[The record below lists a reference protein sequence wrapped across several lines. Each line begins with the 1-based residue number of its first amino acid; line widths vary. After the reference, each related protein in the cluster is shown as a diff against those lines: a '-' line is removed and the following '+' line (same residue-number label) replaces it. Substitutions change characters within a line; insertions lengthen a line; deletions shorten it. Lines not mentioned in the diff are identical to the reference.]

1 MALTVGDQN
10 ATAGVSMI
18 LYTAIDA
25 VLRPPMVKGMQSA
38 NPPATADQIA
48 FAVSTAQANWKNLA
62 FAIASGLVTSLTQT
76 PLANPAPPSPVFAT
90 TFSSSAQDATFW
102 PWLVSLLAV
111 FTTTWAPTT
120 ADGQNL
126 QTALKSFVSANPI
139 PKQLTG
145 VVQ

>member
-48 FAVSTAQANWKNLA
+48 SAVSTAQANWKNLA
-62 FAIASGLVTSLTQT
+62 FAIAGGLVTSLTQT
-76 PLANPAPPSPVFAT
+76 PRLIRRRPVRSSPQRFPRAHRT
-90 TFSSSAQDATFW
+90 PRSGRGW
-102 PWLVSLLAV
+102 
-111 FTTTWAPTT
+111 
-120 ADGQNL
+120 
-126 QTALKSFVSANPI
+126 
-139 PKQLTG
+139 
-145 VVQ
+145 